1 MEIIK
6 RNKTVQRASFTRA
19 YNKLESALINDSV
32 EYDEIEM
39 CLELLKQKADSLEI
53 THNGYLDGLE
63 DDQDFENQ
71 FITVEE
77 YREKS
82 LRIQLQA
89 KRALEHLK
97 KITKENETAFTNKSS
112 QLQNDYVPKT
122 LCQ

>member
-1 MEIIK
+1 
-6 RNKTVQRASFTRA
+6 
-19 YNKLESALINDSV
+19 
-32 EYDEIEM
+32 M
-39 CLELLKQKADSLEI
+39 CLELFKQKADSLEI

-71 FITVEE
+71 FIMVEE

-89 KRALEHLK
+89 KRALECLK
-97 KITKENETAFTNKSS
+97 NITKENETSFTDNGS

-122 LCQ
+122 LCQRLPEVELYKFGGD